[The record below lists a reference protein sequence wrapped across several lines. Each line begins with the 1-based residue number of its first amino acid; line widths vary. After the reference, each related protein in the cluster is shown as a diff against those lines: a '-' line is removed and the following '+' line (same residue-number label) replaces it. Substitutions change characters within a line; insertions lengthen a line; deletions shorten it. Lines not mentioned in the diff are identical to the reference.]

1 MSTRLSRASWARAER
16 PSSRHLISPSVG
28 VRVFVTRSG
37 TNWSY
42 WINQKA
48 GWLPT
53 LMVGLRVSSRE
64 INKCVLQSIRPPR
77 SSRTAPRTDIK
88 RCVVPSTLDP
98 GQLCQLVETAPSGP
112 RWLHEIKLDGF
123 RMSARIDRGRV
134 QLLTRTGLDWSEKCP
149 SVVEALAK
157 VGAKTA
163 YLDGELCGM
172 GDDGCQAFPGPR
184 PRATAHARFA
194 LSISFSISYIA
205 TAATSRACRSSNA
218 RRFLSR
224 WSRKSLAFSSTATR
238 RATGADQ
245 KACRPTWA

>member
-1 MSTRLSRASWARAER
+1 
-16 PSSRHLISPSVG
+16 
-28 VRVFVTRSG
+28 
-37 TNWSY
+37 
-42 WINQKA
+42 
-48 GWLPT
+48 
-53 LMVGLRVSSRE
+53 MVELRVSGRE
-64 INKCVLQSIRPPR
+64 INKCVLQSVRPPR
-77 SSRTAPRTDIK
+77 PSRTAPRTDTK
-88 RCVVPSTLDP
+88 RGVAPSTVDP
-98 GQLCQLVETAPSGP
+98 AQLASSSRPRLQDP

-134 QLLTRTGLDWSEKCP
+134 QLLTRTGIDRSEKCP